1 MDITSVEFFTLAF
14 VVAMALVALLAGQ
27 REKKTPSTHIVQ
39 LVTTP
44 GSDDGDD
51 TVSLERVDDG
61 RVRLRR
67 AGLFLG
73 PDETINLV
81 FTISGDKCT
90 IVEKKGIKK
99 RGSAGC
105 PVDGEVSV
113 KFLRPVK
120 YSVRFESQ
128 VMSTWA
134 TFTYDA
140 SSSAPKQVT
149 LTY

>member
-44 GSDDGDD
+44 GSDDSDD
-51 TVSLERVDDG
+51 TVSLERVDGG

-67 AGLFLG
+67 AGLLLG

-90 IVEKKGIKK
+90 IVE
-99 RGSAGC
+99 
-105 PVDGEVSV
+105 
-113 KFLRPVK
+113 
-120 YSVRFESQ
+120 
-128 VMSTWA
+128 
-134 TFTYDA
+134 
-140 SSSAPKQVT
+140 
-149 LTY
+149 